1 MNGSATVARNPIA
14 PAIRSPVWLT
24 SLELALLGA
33 IWGASFLFMRIA
45 ASDFGPLALVEI
57 RLTLGAL
64 ILLPFLWRE
73 RRRFNLKLGWRLAG
87 IGAINAAIPFSLFAW
102 GAERAP
108 AGIGAICN
116 AMTVLFTA
124 LVAFIFYAERI
135 SARQTAGL
143 LAGFMG
149 VVILSSGKT
158 NGSGV
163 WPAALAGTSAALFYG
178 VGVNLIRRYLSGI
191 PVSAVAAATLL
202 GASALLAPFAIA
214 TWPRHPIQTE
224 SWVSATLLGLLCT
237 GIAFVLYYR
246 LINRIG
252 APRAAMVTYLIPL
265 FAALWAW
272 LALGEPVT
280 PTMLLSA
287 VLILSGVALSQRR
300 NRRPDSK

>member
-1 MNGSATVARNPIA
+1 
-14 PAIRSPVWLT
+14 
-24 SLELALLGA
+24 
-33 IWGASFLFMRIA
+33 MRVA
-45 ASDFGPLALVEI
+45 ASDLGPLALVEI

-87 IGAINAAIPFSLFAW
+87 IGAINSAIPFTLFAW

-108 AGIGAICN
+108 AGVGAICN

-143 LAGFMG
+143 LAGFIG

-158 NGSGV
+158 NGSAV
-163 WPAALAGTSAALFYG
+163 WPAALAGTCAAMFYG

-191 PVSAVAAATLL
+191 PASAVAAATLL

-214 TWPRHPIQTE
+214 TWPRHPIRTE
-224 SWVSATLLGLLCT
+224 SWVSAIMLGLLCT
-237 GIAFVLYYR
+237 GVAFVLYYR

-252 APRAAMVTYLIPL
+252 GSRAAMVTYLIPL

-280 PTMLLSA
+280 STMLLSA
-287 VLILSGVALSQRR
+287 VLILGGVALSQRR
-300 NRRPDSK
+300 NQQPESS